1 MWGDVVSLE
10 GKHITEQY
18 AGRRYVGTRETIAF
32 IFNDFSNSFNINGYA
47 TRFIWDVVGIDFKV
61 SAFIG
66 IFTGIWD
73 VINDSFFA
81 VIVDRTRT
89 RWGKFRPYIV
99 AFQIPM
105 TLLATLY
112 WVMPFLFPGTSPTFL
127 PKLIFYFSLGVVR
140 ETADTFTSIAK
151 TGYMSTVTPSPGERA
166 RLLMLANLLSG
177 MLGEDLPGIL
187 MGVFY
192 DLINNNI
199 LNWKIPHLY
208 LGMGLVS
215 GIVSAALSLWYFL
228 SSRERVMQS
237 LERPSIKQGVKAIIN
252 NYPVLLMTL
261 SSVLGSFSV
270 SVDKN
275 TYMID
280 VLGSASLDTIIN
292 APSGFVGTASYA
304 FVPWLRRRFSTKS
317 MWVFSD
323 LYSRARWIT
332 VFLLGA
338 YNKNYQ
344 RRLFMS
350 VVLGSEA
357 FFAKLTFGLSNV
369 ILADMNNEVMDY
381 CEWKNGFRVE
391 ATTDAAKN
399 LIIKLQ
405 NVLMGSVRNLIY
417 DRIGYTQQQAIGS
430 QTDKTKFWLFAMC
443 TVVPQLTGIFSVI
456 PKFLYP
462 INTEMRNRMYHELN
476 ARRSEIA
483 RRVSEAEGAEIAFL
497 AKEQL
502 EGTFT
507 V

>member
-1 MWGDVVSLE
+1 MSLE

-18 AGRRYVGTRETIAF
+18 TGRRYVGTRETIAF
-32 IFNDFSNSFNINGYA
+32 IFNDFSNAFNINAYA
-47 TRFIWDVVGIDFKV
+47 TRFIWDIVGIDFRI

-89 RWGKFRPYIV
+89 RWGKFRPYII
-99 AFQIPM
+99 AFQIPL

-112 WVMPFLFPGTSPTFL
+112 WLMPFLFPGTSPTFL
-127 PKLIFYFSLGVVR
+127 PKLIFYFSLGIVR
-140 ETADTFTSIAK
+140 ETADTFAGIAK
-151 TGYMSTVTPSPGERA
+151 TGYMSTVTPSPGERT

-177 MLGEDLPGIL
+177 MLGEDLPSIL

-192 DLINNNI
+192 DLINNNV
-199 LNWKIPHLY
+199 LNWKFPQLY
-208 LGMGLVS
+208 LGMGVVS
-215 GIVSAALSLWYFL
+215 GVVSAALSLWYFL
-228 SSRERVMQS
+228 VSRERVMQS
-237 LERPSIKQGVKAIIN
+237 LEKPSIRQGLKAILN

-261 SSVLGSFSV
+261 SSVFGSFSV

-292 APSGFVGTASYA
+292 APSGIVGTASYA

-323 LYSRARWIT
+323 IYSRLRWT
-332 VFLLGA
+332 AVFLLGA

-350 VVLGSEA
+350 IVLGSEA
-357 FFAKLTFGLSNV
+357 FLAKLTFGLSNV

-405 NVLMGSVRNLIY
+405 NVFMGSVRNLIY
-417 DRIGYTQQQAIGS
+417 DKIGYTQQQTIGS
-430 QTDKTKFWLFAMC
+430 QTERTKFWLFAMC
-443 TVVPQLTGIFSVI
+443 TIVPQITGILSVL

-462 INTEMRNRMYHELN
+462 INAEMRNKMYKELQ

-483 RRVSEAEGAEIAFL
+483 RKVSQADAEEVEEL

-502 EGTFT
+502 EGKFT

>member
-1 MWGDVVSLE
+1 MSLE
-10 GKHITEQY
+10 GKQIPEQFV
-18 AGRRYVGTRETIAF
+18 GRRYVGTRETIAF
-32 IFNDFSNSFNINGYA
+32 IFNDFSNSFNINSYA

-73 VINDSFFA
+73 VINDSIFA

-89 RWGKFRPYIV
+89 RWGKFRPYII
-99 AFQIPM
+99 AFQVPL
-105 TLLATLY
+105 TLMATLY
-112 WVMPFLFPGTSPTFL
+112 WLMPFLFPDTSSTFL
-127 PKLIFYFSLGVVR
+127 PKLVFYFSLGIVR

-151 TGYMSTVTPSPGERA
+151 TGYLSTVTPSPGERT

-177 MLGEDLPGIL
+177 WLGEDLPGIL

-192 DLINNNI
+192 DLINNKI
-199 LNWKIPHLY
+199 LNWKLPNLY
-208 LGMGLVS
+208 LGIGLAS
-215 GIVSAALSLWYFL
+215 GIISAALSLWYFFT
-228 SSRERVMQS
+228 SRERVMQS
-237 LERPSIKQGVKAIIN
+237 IDIPDIKQGIKAILN

-261 SSVLGSFSV
+261 SSILGSFSV

-292 APSGFVGTASYA
+292 APSGAVGTASYA

-323 LYSRARWIT
+323 LYNRIRWII
-332 VFLLGA
+332 VFILGA

-344 RRLFMS
+344 KRLFMAA
-350 VVLGSEA
+350 VLGIEA
-357 FFAKLTFGLSNV
+357 FLSKLTFGLNNV

-391 ATTDAAKN
+391 ATTSAAKN

-405 NVLMGSVRNLIY
+405 NVMMGSVRNLIY
-417 DRIGYTQQQAIGS
+417 DKIGYTQRQVIGS
-430 QTDKTKFWLFAMC
+430 QSEKTKFWLFAMC
-443 TVVPQLTGIFSVI
+443 TIIPQVSGMLSVV

-462 INTEMRNRMYHELN
+462 INTEMRNKMYNELTE
-476 ARRSEIA
+476 RRSEIA
-483 RRVSEAEGAEIAFL
+483 RNVNKEKDEFL
-497 AKEQL
+497 P
-502 EGTFT
+502 T
-507 V
+507 